1 VIIMGRN
8 DDDAKIR
15 RISKLLE
22 LGGTML
28 AQHCDTCGSPLFRY
42 QGQVL
47 CPLCN
52 VAEEGEEDQ
61 NEKVEEMIP
70 SVETEVSTGIKEE
83 FETEP
88 VESKSKVSS
97 EQPHAN
103 FQEPV
108 SDSLHAERKGS
119 SPLEQLIESKLVEIA
134 KNIQSESD
142 PRRVEDAFD
151 LIERGMNILERI
163 RHNS

>member
-1 VIIMGRN
+1 MGRN

-61 NEKVEEMIP
+61 DEKVEETIP
-70 SVETEVSTGIKEE
+70 SVETEVSKEE
-83 FETEP
+83 FETET
-88 VESKSKVSS
+88 VESKPTVASS
-97 EQPHAN
+97 QPHTKL
-103 FQEPV
+103 QEPV

>member
-1 VIIMGRN
+1 MGRN

-28 AQHCDTCGSPLFRY
+28 AQHCDICGSPLFRY

-52 VAEEGEEDQ
+52 VAEEEEEAQ
-61 NEKVEEMIP
+61 EKKVEETIP
-70 SVETEVSTGIKEE
+70 SVETEVSKEE
-83 FETEP
+83 FETET
-88 VESKSKVSS
+88 VESKPKVSS
-97 EQPHAN
+97 EQPHTN
-103 FQEPV
+103 LQEPV
-108 SDSLHAERKGS
+108 SDTLHAEKKGS

>member
-1 VIIMGRN
+1 MGRN
-8 DDDAKIR
+8 DDDDAKIR

-61 NEKVEEMIP
+61 NEKVEETIP
-70 SVETEVSTGIKEE
+70 SVDTEVSTGIKEE
-83 FETEP
+83 FEAEP
-88 VESKSKVSS
+88 VESKTKAAS
-97 EQPHAN
+97 EQPDTHL
-103 FQEPV
+103 QEAV
-108 SDSLHAERKGS
+108 SDASLQAERKGS
-119 SPLEQLIESKLVEIA
+119 SSLEQLIESKLVEIA

-142 PRRVEDAFD
+142 SRRVEDAFD

>member
-1 VIIMGRN
+1 MGRN

-52 VAEEGEEDQ
+52 VAEGGEEDLD
-61 NEKVEEMIP
+61 EKVEETIP

-83 FETEP
+83 FETET
-88 VESKSKVSS
+88 VESKPTFAPS
-97 EQPHAN
+97 QPHTN
-103 FQEPV
+103 IQEPV
-108 SDSLHAERKGS
+108 SDALHAERKHS

-151 LIERGMNILERI
+151 LIERGMNILERM

>member
-1 VIIMGRN
+1 MIIMGRN

-61 NEKVEEMIP
+61 DEKVEGTIP
-70 SVETEVSTGIKEE
+70 SVETEVPKEE
-83 FETEP
+83 FETET
-88 VESKSKVSS
+88 VESKPTVASS
-97 EQPHAN
+97 QPHTKL
-103 FQEPV
+103 QESV

>member
-1 VIIMGRN
+1 MGRN

-42 QGQVL
+42 QGQIL

-61 NEKVEEMIP
+61 DEKVEGTIP
-70 SVETEVSTGIKEE
+70 SVETEVPKEE
-83 FETEP
+83 FETET
-88 VESKSKVSS
+88 VESKPTVASS
-97 EQPHAN
+97 
-103 FQEPV
+103 V

>member
-1 VIIMGRN
+1 MGRN
-8 DDDAKIR
+8 NDDAKIR

-52 VAEEGEEDQ
+52 IAEEGEEAQD
-61 NEKVEEMIP
+61 EKVEETIP
-70 SVETEVSTGIKEE
+70 SVETEVSTGKKEE
-83 FETEP
+83 FEAEN
-88 VESKSKVSS
+88 VESKAKVSS
-97 EQPHAN
+97 EQPDTHLH
-103 FQEPV
+103 EPV
-108 SDSLHAERKGS
+108 SDALHAERKVAGS
-119 SPLEQLIESKLVEIA
+119 LEQLIESKLVEIA
-134 KNIQSESD
+134 KNIQSETD

-151 LIERGMNILERI
+151 LIERGVTILERI

>member
-1 VIIMGRN
+1 MGRN

-28 AQHCDTCGSPLFRY
+28 AQHCDTCGSPIFRY

-52 VAEEGEEDQ
+52 IAEEEEKEDQ
-61 NEKVEEMIP
+61 DEKVEKTIP
-70 SVETEVSTGIKEE
+70 PVETEVSTGKKEE
-83 FETEP
+83 FEAEP
-88 VESKSKVSS
+88 VESKAKAAS
-97 EQPHAN
+97 EQLPTK

-108 SDSLHAERKGS
+108 SDALHTERKDAS
-119 SPLEQLIESKLVEIA
+119 SLEQLIESKLVEIA

-163 RHNS
+163 RHKS

>member
-1 VIIMGRN
+1 MGRN

-61 NEKVEEMIP
+61 DEKVEETIP
-70 SVETEVSTGIKEE
+70 SVETEVSKEE
-83 FETEP
+83 FETET
-88 VESKSKVSS
+88 VENKPKVAPS
-97 EQPHAN
+97 QPHTN
-103 FQEPV
+103 LQEPV
-108 SDSLHAERKGS
+108 SDSLHGERKGS

-163 RHNS
+163 RSNS

>member
-1 VIIMGRN
+1 
-8 DDDAKIR
+8 
-15 RISKLLE
+15 
-22 LGGTML
+22 ML

-61 NEKVEEMIP
+61 NENVEEMIP